1 MTTTEERFVWMLTD
15 PRNPA
20 LVGKIERR
28 SNGDVSLTYGDDWL
42 DTGFP
47 LSADLPLSPNEYAP
61 IHRRAR
67 QPAAPGALDDARPD
81 NWGEKVIR
89 YLHQPRSNHLFEYLY
104 FAGDER
110 FGALGI
116 SSSDQTYTPCPT
128 SPLPRLEDAQSIS
141 DAARI
146 IGAGGKL
153 DGQRRL
159 LVYAGASLG
168 GAKPKAVVSIKQDQY
183 VLKLFNA
190 EPVDQPLVEHATMT
204 LAAKAGINVAKT
216 LLVPLEAEHAL
227 AIKRFDRVR
236 DRRSVGTNAGTN
248 VGKGA
253 GKDASTGAGATTRRL
268 HCISAATVLRA
279 ETPAGETP
287 RYGYPHLARA
297 LRRFADQKMVGAQLQ
312 ELFRRMVFNILI
324 ANTDDHEKNHSF
336 IVRANG
342 VLELSPAY
350 DIVPTGSGA
359 TEHEFLIGE
368 NSSEASLREAMSVCS
383 QFGLTPGNA
392 AQAVVKIIRTV
403 SAWNTHFRA
412 CGVTRRDI
420 AELESVID
428 RDDLVQQRMRFD
440 PADYRSTKART
451 AVKTRNPFR

>member
-1 MTTTEERFVWMLTD
+1 MSAPAELFVWMLTD
-15 PRNPA
+15 PLKPV
-20 LVGKIERR
+20 LVGKLERL
-28 SNGDVSLTYGDDWL
+28 SNGDVSLTYSESWIKS
-42 DTGFP
+42 GFP
-47 LSADLPLSPNEYAP
+47 LSADLPLALNEYAP
-61 IHRRAR
+61 VHRRAR

-89 YLHQPRSNHLFEYLY
+89 TLHRPRNNHLFEYLY

-116 SSSDQTYTPCPT
+116 SGSDQSYTPFPQ

-146 IGAGGKL
+146 IETGGKL
-153 DGQRRL
+153 EGQRRVL
-159 LVYAGASLG
+159 AHAGASLG
-168 GAKPKAVVSIKQDQY
+168 GAKPKAVVAIKNDQY

-190 EPVDQPLVEHATMT
+190 EPVDQPLVEHASMT

-216 LLVPLEAEHAL
+216 ILVPLRGEHAL

-236 DRRSVGTNAGTN
+236 DGRSARV
-248 VGKGA
+248 
-253 GKDASTGAGATTRRL
+253 RRL
-268 HCISAATVLRA
+268 HCVSAATVLRA

-287 RYGYPHLARA
+287 HYGYPHLARA
-297 LRRFADQKMVGAQLQ
+297 LRHFADPNTVHEELQ

-324 ANTDDHEKNHSF
+324 ANTDDHEKNHSL

-368 NSSEASLREAMSVCS
+368 NSSQPVLDDAVSVCS
-383 QFGLTPGNA
+383 QFGLTA
-392 AQAVVKIIRTV
+392 AAAARVVNKVIRAVDEWKP
-403 SAWNTHFRA
+403 HFRA
-412 CGVTRRDI
+412 CGVSRSDV
-420 AELESVID
+420 AELERVVD
-428 RDDLVQQRMRFD
+428 REELLHQRATFKSATPTTGTSRV
-440 PADYRSTKART
+440 TART
-451 AVKTRNPFR
+451 GRSRNPFL

>member
-1 MTTTEERFVWMLTD
+1 MSAPAELFVWMLTD
-15 PRNPA
+15 PRKPA
-20 LVGKIERR
+20 LVGKLERL
-28 SNGDVSLTYGDDWL
+28 SSGDVSLTYSESWIKS
-42 DTGFP
+42 GFP
-47 LSADLPLSPNEYAP
+47 LSADLPLARIEYAP
-61 IHRRAR
+61 AHRRAR

-89 YLHQPRSNHLFEYLY
+89 TLHRARNNHLFEYLY

-110 FGALGI
+110 FGGLGI
-116 SSSDQTYTPCPT
+116 SGSDQDYTPFPQ

-146 IGAGGKL
+146 IEAGGKL
-153 DGQRRL
+153 EGQRRVL
-159 LVYAGASLG
+159 AHAGASLG
-168 GAKPKAVVSIKQDQY
+168 GAKPKAVVAIKNDQY

-216 LLVPLEAEHAL
+216 ILVPLRGEHAL

-236 DRRSVGTNAGTN
+236 EGRS
-248 VGKGA
+248 
-253 GKDASTGAGATTRRL
+253 ASARRL

-279 ETPAGETP
+279 DTPAGETP

-297 LRRFADQKMVGAQLQ
+297 LRRFADSNTVNAQLQ

-324 ANTDDHEKNHSF
+324 ANTDDHEKNHSL

-368 NSSEASLREAMSVCS
+368 SSSQPRLEDAMSVCS
-383 QFGLTPGNA
+383 QFGLTPAVA
-392 AQAVVKIIRTV
+392 ARVVAVVIRAV
-403 SAWNTHFRA
+403 NQWQTHFRKA
-412 CGVTRRDI
+412 GVSKQDVT
-420 AELESVID
+420 ELESLID
-428 RDDLVQQRMRFD
+428 RDDLVHQRTNFNSRTFQT
-440 PADYRSTKART
+440 ATVQSIAKRSS
-451 AVKTRNPFR
+451 PFR

>member
-1 MTTTEERFVWMLTD
+1 MSTPRQLFVWMLAD
-15 PRNPA
+15 PRNAA
-20 LVGKIERR
+20 LVGKLEHL
-28 SNGDVSLTYGDDWL
+28 SNGDVSLAYSESWIN
-42 DTGFP
+42 TGFP

-81 NWGEKVIR
+81 NWGERVIR
-89 YLHQPRSNHLFEYLY
+89 YLHKPRSNHLIDYLY

-116 SSSDQTYTPCPT
+116 SSSDQTYMPCPA

-141 DAARI
+141 DAVRI
-146 IGAGGKL
+146 IQAGGKL
-153 DGQRRL
+153 DGQRRS
-159 LVYAGASLG
+159 LVHAGASLG
-168 GAKPKAVVSIKQDQY
+168 GARPKAVVSIKQDQY

-204 LAAKAGINVAKT
+204 LAVKAGINVAKT
-216 LLVPLEAEHAL
+216 LLIPLQAEHAL

-236 DRRSVGTNAGTN
+236 DRRS
-248 VGKGA
+248 
-253 GKDASTGAGATTRRL
+253 AGAVVGAAARRL

-279 ETPAGETP
+279 ETPGGETP
-287 RYGYPHLARA
+287 HFGYPQLARA
-297 LRRFADQKMVGAQLQ
+297 LRRFADDKTVDAQLQ

-359 TEHEFLIGE
+359 TDHEFLIGE
-368 NSSEASLREAMSVCS
+368 NSSEPSLREAMSVCG
-383 QFGLTPGNA
+383 QFGLTPSAAALAVAKTIRVVNA
-392 AQAVVKIIRTV
+392 WK
-403 SAWNTHFRA
+403 THFRA

-420 AELESVID
+420 AELEPIID
-428 RDDLVQQRMRFD
+428 RDDLKQQRTGFD
-440 PADYRSTKART
+440 PDEHKSAKARP
-451 AVKTRNPFR
+451 AAKARNPFR

>member
-1 MTTTEERFVWMLTD
+1 MSTPRQLFVWMLAD
-15 PRNPA
+15 PRNAA
-20 LVGKIERR
+20 LVGKLEHL
-28 SNGDVSLTYGDDWL
+28 SNGDVSLIYSESWIN
-42 DTGFP
+42 TGFP

-89 YLHQPRSNHLFEYLY
+89 TLHKPRNNHLFDYLY

-116 SSSDQTYTPCPT
+116 SSSDQTYAPCPS

-141 DAARI
+141 DVARI
-146 IGAGGKL
+146 IQAGGKL
-153 DGQRRL
+153 EGQRRVL
-159 LVYAGASLG
+159 AQVGASLG
-168 GAKPKAVVSIKQDQY
+168 GAKPKAVVSINNEQY

-216 LLVPLEAEHAL
+216 VLVPLRGENAL

-236 DRRSVGTNAGTN
+236 DGRSVSA
-248 VGKGA
+248 
-253 GKDASTGAGATTRRL
+253 RRL
-268 HCISAATVLRA
+268 HCVSAATALRA
-279 ETPAGETP
+279 DTPAGETP
-287 RYGYPHLARA
+287 YYGYPYLARA
-297 LRRFADQKMVGAQLQ
+297 LRRFADPKTVNEELQ

-324 ANTDDHEKNHSF
+324 ANTDDHEKNHSL

-342 VLELSPAY
+342 VFELSPAY

-368 NSSEASLREAMSVCS
+368 SSNQPSLDDAMSGCS
-383 QFGLTPGNA
+383 QFGLTSA
-392 AQAVVKIIRTV
+392 AAARVVIKVIRAVDEWK
-403 SAWNTHFRA
+403 THFRA
-412 CGVTRRDI
+412 SGVSRSDV
-420 AELESVID
+420 AELERVVD
-428 RDDLVQQRMRFD
+428 RDELLHQRATFKAATPTTGTSRV
-440 PADYRSTKART
+440 AARKSRS
-451 AVKTRNPFR
+451 RNPFL

>member
-1 MTTTEERFVWMLTD
+1 MSTPRQLFVWMLAD
-15 PRNPA
+15 PRNAA
-20 LVGKIERR
+20 LVGKLEHL
-28 SNGDVSLTYGDDWL
+28 SNGDVSLSYSESWIN
-42 DTGFP
+42 TGFP

-81 NWGEKVIR
+81 NWGERVIR
-89 YLHQPRSNHLFEYLY
+89 YLHKPRSNHLIDYLY

-116 SSSDQTYTPCPT
+116 SSSDQTYMPCPA

-141 DAARI
+141 DAVRI
-146 IGAGGKL
+146 IQAGGKL
-153 DGQRRL
+153 DGQRRS
-159 LVYAGASLG
+159 LVHAGASLG
-168 GAKPKAVVSIKQDQY
+168 GARPKAVVSIKQDQY

-204 LAAKAGINVAKT
+204 LAVKAGINVAKT
-216 LLVPLEAEHAL
+216 LLIPLQAEHAL

-236 DRRSVGTNAGTN
+236 DRRS
-248 VGKGA
+248 
-253 GKDASTGAGATTRRL
+253 AGAVIGAAARRL

-287 RYGYPHLARA
+287 HFGYPQLARA
-297 LRRFADQKMVGAQLQ
+297 LRRFADDKTVDAQLQ

-359 TEHEFLIGE
+359 TDHEFLIGE
-368 NSSEASLREAMSVCS
+368 NSSEPSLREAMSVCG
-383 QFGLTPGNA
+383 QFGLTPSAAALAVAKTIRVVNA
-392 AQAVVKIIRTV
+392 WK
-403 SAWNTHFRA
+403 THFRA

-420 AELESVID
+420 AELEPIID
-428 RDDLVQQRMRFD
+428 RDDLKQQRTGFD
-440 PADYRSTKART
+440 PDEHKSAKARP
-451 AVKTRNPFR
+451 AAKARNPFR